1 MSKKIKVDQKLISN
15 LSKLAKL
22 KFDKEAAEKM
32 KSDLNVMLHFV
43 DVISKIDTTDVKP
56 LIYLSKE
63 TNVLRN
69 DEVKNSISQNNALKN
84 APQKDSDYFKVPTVL
99 KK

>member
-22 KFDKEAAEKM
+22 NFDQEAAEKM